1 MKTFDDIAIRIGAI
15 ESLMPSIEKSLDD
28 AFLESGGSPAIEQAQ
43 NLVYILTEQIEA
55 AQAEINEVAGHIRV
69 CNAVYA
75 AGRVWELQEEVERL
89 KAEKVK

>member
-15 ESLMPSIEKSLDD
+15 ESLVPSIEKSLDD
-28 AFLESGGSPAIEQAQ
+28 AFLESVESPAIERVQ
-43 NLVYILTEQIEA
+43 NLMYILTEQIEA

-75 AGRVWELQEEVERL
+75 AGCVQELQ
-89 KAEKVK
+89 

>member
-28 AFLESGGSPAIEQAQ
+28 AFLESGGSPAIEQVQ

-55 AQAEINEVAGHIRV
+55 AQAEINEVAGHIQV

-75 AGRVWELQEEVERL
+75 AGRVRELQEEIERL
-89 KAEKVK
+89 KADKVN

>member
-15 ESLMPSIEKSLDD
+15 ESLIPSIEKSLDD
-28 AFLESGGSPAIEQAQ
+28 AFLESGGSPALERVQ

-69 CNAVYA
+69 CNAIYA
-75 AGRVWELQEEVERL
+75 AERVRELKEEIERL
-89 KAEKVK
+89 KADKAN

>member
-15 ESLMPSIEKSLDD
+15 ESLVPSIEKSLDD
-28 AFLESGGSPAIEQAQ
+28 AFLESVESPAIERVQ
-43 NLVYILTEQIEA
+43 NLMYILTEQIEA

-75 AGRVWELQEEVERL
+75 AGCVQELQEEVERL
-89 KAEKVK
+89 GKYSL